1 MLTDIANYIQ
11 RKKQVSLSE
20 LSVVFGVAKE
30 VIEPML
36 QHYVAKG
43 WLLLHHGNP
52 CAGCQANCA
61 SCEVPLWCEWCKT

>member
-20 LSVVFGVAKE
+20 LSVVFGVTKE

-52 CAGCQANCA
+52 VLDARPIALVVRC
-61 SCEVPLWCEWCKT
+61 LWVRMV